1 MQQIGL
7 WACDGSGKK
16 GGIALARQGR
26 TVRLVVG
33 LAVSATV
40 ILGLVHCDLYGGAGF
55 DSEFCA
61 KVKGEAV
68 KGFSCDDFASA
79 LKYVDDQGMVDYK
92 GLKSNRARLDGF
104 CRLVADLKTD
114 EFDKWNRQE
123 QIAVWTNV
131 YNAVTLKAIID
142 NYPIKAGLLRSLAY
156 PKNSIRQL
164 PGVWDKWQFLVMGK
178 RMTLN
183 QVEHEVLR
191 KQFKEPRI
199 HVALVCAA
207 MGCPPLRNEPY
218 TGKKLDRQLDDQ
230 TRKFLSNGSKF
241 RIDKTARKVYLSKI
255 FQWFGQDFVESYT
268 PAEGFGGH
276 SESERAV
283 LDFVSKYVPDEEAD
297 YLRSDKYET
306 SYLDYDWALNEQKP
320 RKVSDKE

>member
-178 RMTLN
+178 RMTSCFRSL
-183 QVEHEVLR
+183 QKGMIRYSAE
-191 KQFKEPRI
+191 KE
-199 HVALVCAA
+199 
-207 MGCPPLRNEPY
+207 
-218 TGKKLDRQLDDQ
+218 RQATCVILFRP
-230 TRKFLSNGSKF
+230 TR
-241 RIDKTARKVYLSKI
+241 
-255 FQWFGQDFVESYT
+255 
-268 PAEGFGGH
+268 
-276 SESERAV
+276 SESLPKTWQKIAYKS
-283 LDFVSKYVPDEEAD
+283 LFTDAIAPITDEEAPSLLAKAVAPNVILLVPMSISMAAR
-297 YLRSDKYET
+297 YIKFLRRDIKYPIPFQAVCAICEVFQLRRPYY
-306 SYLDYDWALNEQKP
+306 SIYCENSIRIFIFGFRY
-320 RKVSDKE
+320 